1 MSQNSTGDAGTT
13 STNPSEAPYDPAN
26 DPDAQPE
33 SLSSKAPTQPDQ
45 AEGADTD
52 EAPDEI
58 EGA

>member
-1 MSQNSTGDAGTT
+1 MTDQSTGDAGTT
-13 STNPSEAPYDPAN
+13 STNPSEAAYDPAT

-45 AEGADTD
+45 AEGEDTD
-52 EAPDEI
+52 DAPDEL

>member
-1 MSQNSTGDAGTT
+1 MTEQSSSTTENSEQG
-13 STNPSEAPYDPAN
+13 YDPAT

-52 EAPDEI
+52 EAPDEL

>member
-1 MSQNSTGDAGTT
+1 MTEQSSTPTP
-13 STNPSEAPYDPAN
+13 NPSEQGYDPAT
-26 DPDAQPE
+26 DPDAQAE

-52 EAPDEI
+52 EAPDEL